1 MSSKQSSSTAQKM
14 ATSPS
19 LPPTQREPDLRSA
32 SLVSIEMSGNSK
44 DLPRSNTRNRR
55 NNVHGSDI
63 YILGNA
69 YDFDETLAWRV
80 KVGQCGAA
88 IFAPLS
94 LICYMLG
101 GGYHFGFR
109 LASVIFCVIALTFW
123 GTLFV
128 KNTSWVMIQR
138 LLKEP
143 KVIILVMLTF
153 SNLIIDCYEAR
164 TVLTPFMSCLYLLV
178 INTFVFVDAVVR
190 KSRFLLLGVGA
201 LVVILGTYNVYGTT
215 FSNWDK
221 GVVLLQ
227 YAIGDRKYTIMK
239 RSTQR
244 SIHLQ
249 ILLFSARAVYT
260 TFSDKKMELM
270 VFGIGQ
276 IHRDQI
282 DNRTKS
288 RSANA
293 RIRWSQYG
301 AFFFTLIGVSCYVF
315 GGMRIFALQVVTL
328 ISSVL
333 ALICCT
339 ILFYKNFSLPIFK
352 KLLKEI
358 NVLVIIVLTIWNFI
372 VVTMI
377 PRTPLSPFIGF
388 IYFLVTCAFLF
399 LDAVVQKSRAMAAMV
414 GLLFVALNLYNLYGS
429 TISDFDDGIILF
441 RYTLEGVEYTIMKRS
456 THQGIYLQILLFS
469 SRAVYRLLFDKKM
482 ELMVFGTSNIY
493 RKSGTTA
500 EHIEDKA
507 FTAGLGEENSL
518 KWVRTV

>member
-1 MSSKQSSSTAQKM
+1 
-14 ATSPS
+14 
-19 LPPTQREPDLRSA
+19 
-32 SLVSIEMSGNSK
+32 MSGNSK

-88 IFAPLS
+88 IFALS

-101 GGYHFGFR
+101 GGYHLVSACFWWIS
-109 LASVIFCVIALTFW
+109 LCDSLNFW

-227 YAIGDRKYTIMK
+227 YAIGDR
-239 RSTQR
+239 
-244 SIHLQ
+244 
-249 ILLFSARAVYT
+249 
-260 TFSDKKMELM
+260 
-270 VFGIGQ
+270 
-276 IHRDQI
+276 
-282 DNRTKS
+282 N
-288 RSANA
+288 
-293 RIRWSQYG
+293 
-301 AFFFTLIGVSCYVF
+301 TLS
-315 GGMRIFALQVVTL
+315 
-328 ISSVL
+328 
-333 ALICCT
+333 
-339 ILFYKNFSLPIFK
+339 
-352 KLLKEI
+352 
-358 NVLVIIVLTIWNFI
+358 
-372 VVTMI
+372 
-377 PRTPLSPFIGF
+377 
-388 IYFLVTCAFLF
+388 
-399 LDAVVQKSRAMAAMV
+399 
-414 GLLFVALNLYNLYGS
+414 
-429 TISDFDDGIILF
+429 
-441 RYTLEGVEYTIMKRS
+441 
-456 THQGIYLQILLFS
+456 
-469 SRAVYRLLFDKKM
+469 
-482 ELMVFGTSNIY
+482 
-493 RKSGTTA
+493 
-500 EHIEDKA
+500 
-507 FTAGLGEENSL
+507 
-518 KWVRTV
+518 

>member
-1 MSSKQSSSTAQKM
+1 MHASS
-14 ATSPS
+14 
-19 LPPTQREPDLRSA
+19 
-32 SLVSIEMSGNSK
+32 
-44 DLPRSNTRNRR
+44 
-55 NNVHGSDI
+55 I
-63 YILGNA
+63 YILGDA
-69 YDFDETLAWRV
+69 FEVDENLQWRI
-80 KVGQCGAA
+80 KVGQCGAG

-94 LICYMLG
+94 LIFYIIAG
-101 GGYHFGFR
+101 GESFHFR
-109 LASVIFCVIALTFW
+109 LAAAILCAIALVFW
-123 GTLFV
+123 GSIFI
-128 KNTSWVMIQR
+128 KNTSLVMIKR

-143 KVIILVMLTF
+143 KVIILVMLTIF
-153 SNLIIDCYEAR
+153 NLFIDCHTSR
-164 TVLTPFMSCLYLLV
+164 TQLTPLLAALYLIV
-178 INTFVFVDAVVR
+178 VNSFVFVDAVVR
-190 KSRFLLLGVGA
+190 KNRFLLLGVGA
-201 LVVILGTYNVYGTT
+201 LVVILGMYNAYGCT
-215 FSNWDK
+215 FGDWDN
-221 GVVLLQ
+221 GVVLFQ

-388 IYFLVTCAFLF
+388 IYF
-399 LDAVVQKSRAMAAMV
+399 
-414 GLLFVALNLYNLYGS
+414 
-429 TISDFDDGIILF
+429 
-441 RYTLEGVEYTIMKRS
+441 
-456 THQGIYLQILLFS
+456 
-469 SRAVYRLLFDKKM
+469 
-482 ELMVFGTSNIY
+482 
-493 RKSGTTA
+493 
-500 EHIEDKA
+500 
-507 FTAGLGEENSL
+507 
-518 KWVRTV
+518 